1 MKYAEEADRG
11 SWNIDE
17 ATNKF
22 KSSLGGN
29 LWKTALKSGVKLDAN
44 VLERHIC
51 DKTPDEY
58 VNYAARYELAFV
70 TPCGYQVILKVRFK
84 IHFVTYTCIA
94 FFANTLSFFIRS
106 ACHFAAGIKDGR
118 IFGPDAKTLTRHPRL
133 SVRVKELTISI
144 YGMYASEVFHIVW
157 RQKLVRSTFHQ

>member
-1 MKYAEEADRG
+1 MFCLSFLYLNVMKYAEEADRG
-11 SWNIDE
+11 SWSIDD

-29 LWKTALKSGVKLDAN
+29 LWKAALKSGVKLDAK

-84 IHFVTYTCIA
+84 IHFVTYMCIA
-94 FFANTLSFFIRS
+94 FFLLVLCPFYHKRVPLCSWNKGWQGFWPRCQNLNEASLGE
-106 ACHFAAGIKDGR
+106 C
-118 IFGPDAKTLTRHPRL
+118 TRRRTN
-133 SVRVKELTISI
+133 S
-144 YGMYASEVFHIVW
+144 W
-157 RQKLVRSTFHQ
+157 RMRNVCQ

>member
-11 SWNIDE
+11 SWSIDD

-84 IHFVTYTCIA
+84 IHFVSYTCIA
-94 FFANTLSFFIRS
+94 FFANTLSFLSEAR
-106 ACHFAAGIKDGR
+106 A
-118 IFGPDAKTLTRHPRL
+118 TLQL
-133 SVRVKELTISI
+133 E
-144 YGMYASEVFHIVW
+144 
-157 RQKLVRSTFHQ
+157 

>member
-1 MKYAEEADRG
+1 MFCLSFLYLNVMKYAEEADRG
-11 SWNIDE
+11 SWGIDD

-22 KSSLGGN
+22 ESSLGGN
-29 LWKTALKSGVKLDAN
+29 LWKIALKSGVKLDAK

-84 IHFVTYTCIA
+84 IHFVTYMCIA
-94 FFANTLSFFIRS
+94 LFLLILYPFYHKRVPLCSWNKGWQGFW
-106 ACHFAAGIKDGR
+106 
-118 IFGPDAKTLTRHPRL
+118 PRCQ
-133 SVRVKELTISI
+133 S
-144 YGMYASEVFHIVW
+144 W
-157 RQKLVRSTFHQ
+157 RMRNVCQ

>member
-11 SWNIDE
+11 SWGIDD

-22 KSSLGGN
+22 ESSLGGN
-29 LWKTALKSGVKLDAN
+29 LWKIALKSGVKLDAK

-84 IHFVTYTCIA
+84 IHFVTYTRIA
-94 FFANTLSFFIRS
+94 VFANTLSFLSEAR
-106 ACHFAAGIKDGR
+106 A
-118 IFGPDAKTLTRHPRL
+118 TLQL
-133 SVRVKELTISI
+133 E
-144 YGMYASEVFHIVW
+144 
-157 RQKLVRSTFHQ
+157 